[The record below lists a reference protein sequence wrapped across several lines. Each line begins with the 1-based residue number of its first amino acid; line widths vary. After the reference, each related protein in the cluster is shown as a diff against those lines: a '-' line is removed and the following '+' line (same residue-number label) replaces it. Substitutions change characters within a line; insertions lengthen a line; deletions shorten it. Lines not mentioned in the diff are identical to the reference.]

1 MSVCHLFAAQ
11 EDQLSTLTG
20 QNLALKRENESLHA
34 RLKRSRCVYVHA
46 NLTHSHTH
54 SVTHSLTYTPS
65 LSHKYTPKHQHFCSN
80 YSHTHTHTHTHIH
93 THTHH
98 SVGSPKEDPET
109 PLHRQRSSSL
119 THRRRSSGT
128 EASGLL
134 RRQSINR
141 SSPEVDLAGKKKTEK
156 EKVCIYTPNVCLAT
170 RISVWS

>member
-1 MSVCHLFAAQ
+1 MSHSMLDSKDQGVCMYIQTSPTH
-11 EDQLSTLTG
+11 T
-20 QNLALKRENESLHA
+20 
-34 RLKRSRCVYVHA
+34 
-46 NLTHSHTH
+46 LTHSYTH

-65 LSHKYTPKHQHFCSN
+65 LSHKCTPKHQHFCSY
-80 YSHTHTHTHTHIH
+80 YSHTHTHTH
-93 THTHH
+93 H
-98 SVGSPKEDPET
+98 SMGSPKEDPET

-156 EKVCIYTPNVCLAT
+156 EKVCTHQMF
-170 RISVWS
+170 VWLHVSQCGAEITL